1 MTRFISAW
9 LIRGGLVA
17 VALLGGEATS
27 PPAVQA
33 QATAAARQVTIN
45 RVVVPADTLA
55 MLQQAFR
62 TAIPPGHYWYDP
74 ISGAWGLDGGPTVG
88 FTIAGLPIGGPLPAN
103 ISNGS
108 TGVYINGREL
118 PAQDLL
124 GLERLVGPIAPG
136 RYWVDAQ
143 GYAGLEGGPAMVN
156 LRVAASQQG
165 MYKQGNG
172 VGENYGGGAG
182 AYGNLNTGIGIITD
196 GEGGAAVFNH

>member
-143 GYAGLEGGPAMVN
+143 GYAGLEGSPAMVN